1 MKYYSLN
8 HNAPKVS
15 FQEALIQG
23 LASDKGL
30 YFPETIMPLGEAFF
44 ETIENLSNEE
54 IAFEAIKQFVGDEIP
69 ENILKEIITET
80 LCFNFPVVMVEK
92 DIYSLELFH
101 GPTMAF
107 KDVGARFMS
116 RCLAFFKRDKKDKK
130 NTVLVATSGDTG
142 GAVASGFLGVK
153 GVDVIILYP
162 SGKVS
167 DIQERQL
174 TTLGQNIT
182 ALEVD
187 GVFDDC
193 QDMVKKAFLDA
204 DLKDKNL
211 TSANSINIARWLP
224 QMFYFF
230 FAYKA
235 LKKQNK
241 PLIFSCPSGNF
252 GNICAG
258 IIAKKMGLPIE
269 HFVAST
275 NVNDTVP
282 RFLENGTYAPKSS
295 KTTISNAMDVGNPSN
310 FIRIQEM
317 YQNDLKQFKKDFS
330 AFTFSDEETLE
341 AMKYIYNTDGY
352 IAEPHGAVGYLGL
365 KKELQNHENA
375 IGIFLETAHPIKFLD
390 TVEPTLNI
398 KLPIP
403 PQIESVIDKEKVSI
417 KIKTYEDL
425 KAFLQK

>member
-15 FQEALIQG
+15 FQEAVIQG
-23 LASDKGL
+23 LATDKGL
-30 YFPETIMPLGEAFF
+30 YFPEKITPLSSSFF
-44 ETIENLSNEE
+44 DNIENLSNEE
-54 IAFEAIKQFVGDEIP
+54 IAFEAIQQFVGDEIP
-69 ENILKEIITET
+69 TETLKQIIAET
-80 LCFNFPVVMVEK
+80 LCFEFPTEKVENN
-92 DIYSLELFH
+92 IYALELYH

-116 RCLAFFKRDKKDKK
+116 RCLGYFNKDKKDNK

-142 GAVASGFLGVK
+142 GAVASGFLGVQ
-153 GVDVIILYP
+153 GVDVVILYP

-174 TTLGQNIT
+174 TTLGQNIK

-193 QDMVKKAFLDA
+193 QDMVKKAFLDET
-204 DLKDKNL
+204 LKHKNL

-230 FAYKA
+230 FAYKQ
-235 LKKQNK
+235 LKSQNK
-241 PLIFSCPSGNF
+241 PMVFSCPSGNF

-258 IIAKKMGLPIE
+258 IMAKKLGLPIE

-282 RFLENGTYAPKSS
+282 RFLEKGNYEPKPSIA
-295 KTTISNAMDVGNPSN
+295 TISNAMDVGNPSN
-310 FIRIQEM
+310 FIRIQEL
-317 YQNDLKQFKKDFS
+317 YNNDLNEFRKDFS
-330 AFTFSDEETLE
+330 SFSYTDKETLE
-341 AMKYIYNTDGY
+341 AMKSIYKTDGY

-365 KKELQNHENA
+365 KKELQNFPNA
-375 IGIFLETAHPIKFLD
+375 IGVFLETAHPIKFLD
-390 TVEPTLNI
+390 VVEPALNI
-398 KLPIP
+398 TLPLP
-403 PQIESVIDKEKVSI
+403 TQIESVMNKEKVST
-417 KIKTYEDL
+417 KIKTYEEL
-425 KAFLQK
+425 KSFLG